1 MKKIT
6 GIILAVLLLSTLCL
20 PALADE
26 DDHVIRVSG
35 YATVTLPADYATIE
49 IGVTTQKST
58 VGEAQEENNRL
69 IEATLQAIYGAG
81 VDKKDVTTSSFNVYS
96 GYNYD
101 EVGQGT
107 RCFTID
113 NMLHVIVRDLDQLG
127 EILDAAMNAGAN
139 NTYGINFS
147 SERENDAYQLALTRA
162 VEDAAQK
169 ATVLASATGK
179 TLGDLILVEAKDNGY
194 AYGVT
199 NVYNETTADS
209 AGTIVAG
216 DVSVYANVV
225 LEYTFK

>member
-6 GIILAVLLLSTLCL
+6 GILLVALLLSMLCL

-26 DDHVIRVSG
+26 DDSVIRVSG

-49 IGVTTQKST
+49 IGVTTQKTT

-69 IEATLQAIYGAG
+69 IEATLQAIYEAG
-81 VDKKDVTTSSFNVYS
+81 VDKKDVTTSSFSVYS

-101 EVGQGT
+101 EAGQGT
-107 RCFTID
+107 RCYTID
-113 NMLHVIVRDLDQLG
+113 NMLYVIVRDLDQLG
-127 EILDAAMNAGAN
+127 KILDAAMNAGAN
-139 NTYGINFS
+139 STYGINFS
-147 SERENDAYQLALTRA
+147 SERENEAYQLALTRA

-169 ATVLASATGK
+169 ARVLATATKK
-179 TLGDLILVEAKDNGY
+179 TLGDLILVEETDNGY

-199 NVYNETTADS
+199 NVYNEKTADS
-209 AGTIVAG
+209 AGAIVAG

-225 LEYTFK
+225 LEYIFK